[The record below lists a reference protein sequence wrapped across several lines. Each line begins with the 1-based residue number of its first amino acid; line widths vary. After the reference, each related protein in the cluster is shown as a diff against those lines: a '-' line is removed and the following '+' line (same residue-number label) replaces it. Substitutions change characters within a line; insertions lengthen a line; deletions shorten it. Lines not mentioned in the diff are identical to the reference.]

1 MHECLQDLQE
11 MLAAATEKEN
21 KLKMELEAAKAN
33 PVKLHILPSPVNM
46 DSASTISFMETTS
59 AHEADVST
67 ARKNA
72 DAAWE
77 DHQRKSDVKLLL
89 REKAE
94 LETKYEMSKKQ
105 LQKAQ
110 ASLSS
115 AEGEKKE
122 LQALISE
129 AVSSGSVQNLLKR
142 DQGARKK
149 HSSPMA
155 KLRSKNIFAR
165 KSSNKPQE
173 VYICLTLTLL
183 FLSVRFSWIMP

>member
-1 MHECLQDLQE
+1 
-11 MLAAATEKEN
+11 MLAAAGEKEN
-21 KLKMELEAAKAN
+21 KLKIDLEAAKVN
-33 PVKLHILPSPVNM
+33 PMKLHILPSPVNVG
-46 DSASTISFMETTS
+46 SASTISFMETS

-115 AEGEKKE
+115 AEIEKKE

-142 DQGARKK
+142 DQRTKKK

-173 VYICLTLTLL
+173 VYISIHAVFL
-183 FLSVRFSWIMP
+183 FMYIRAII